1 MQMEVLAVGTAEMLC
16 RPCVDCGRRSRP
28 NIASRVTQG
37 SSGQPTCAAKFD
49 SGEAGPQSLA
59 PYSAMTDPIWIDS
72 PRVDSP
78 AMMNAFLKAG
88 TRYHGQLTVRIHR
101 SLFQA
106 EATKAWQHEVRPE
119 PCSTSDCFRC
129 DVMQGGYAFRWFHE
143 DWAGLY
149 VRYCRGGYTWT
160 PGETAAEAASKDT
173 LYQQQLGPS
182 QEKTRRDMMKM
193 QVGLLATGGD
203 FRLYARCLQMG
214 PIHTGGNSS
223 EDQGNRRRKKDA
235 HGGVEDST
243 SAGGAAAAQA
253 ASPEHTTAHG
263 HPRGSSLSSSRHG
276 GTPQEKATSTQ
287 PKIRT
292 CCNCHQNFIPAGPC
306 KCTCGQAIYCGLPC
320 QSAHWKEH
328 KRQCPAKVDKR
339 QGCEAVVADQGNRSS
354 KKDPDEGLE
363 VLAVGTAEMLCRAQ
377 PAQAPQGGGGDQ
389 GSAPKEVRN
398 QTGRGHDEAFETKDG
413 RRVHG
418 PALPPVLLAELEA
431 EQRLNKAK

>member
-28 NIASRVTQG
+28 NIAPRVIQG
-37 SSGQPTCAAKFD
+37 SSGQPTCAAKLEVIPAAEQRRNFGTAED
-49 SGEAGPQSLA
+49 DIALRLALDESAMEAEQPQQLHLA

-106 EATKAWQHEVRPE
+106 EATKAWHNVRPE

-129 DVMQGGYAFRWFHE
+129 NVKQGGYAFRWFHQ
-143 DWAGLY
+143 DWASFY
-149 VRYCRGGYTWT
+149 IQYRRGGYTWT
-160 PGETAAEAASKDT
+160 PGETAEEAASKDT

-193 QVGLLATGGD
+193 QFGLLATGGD
-203 FRLYARCLQMG
+203 FGLYARCLQMG

-243 SAGGAAAAQA
+243 SAGGAAAAHA

-276 GTPQEKATSTQ
+276 STPQEKPTSTQ

-292 CCNCHQNFIPAGPC
+292 CCNCHQNFISAGPC
-306 KCTCGQAIYCGLPC
+306 KCTCGQTIYCGLPC

-328 KRQCPAKVDKR
+328 KRQCPAKK
-339 QGCEAVVADQGNRSS
+339 
-354 KKDPDEGLE
+354 
-363 VLAVGTAEMLCRAQ
+363 
-377 PAQAPQGGGGDQ
+377 
-389 GSAPKEVRN
+389 
-398 QTGRGHDEAFETKDG
+398 
-413 RRVHG
+413 
-418 PALPPVLLAELEA
+418 
-431 EQRLNKAK
+431 NK